1 MPARRVAGTARRARL
16 RNFWHCYHLCKQ
28 MRALLHYAPRH
39 LYRRTGTVQVNILF
53 FFRLMGQQNC
63 YLAQGGVPSG
73 NILSPGQSAS
83 LNVTLVPAAT
93 GNLSGSVMIIS
104 DAANSS
110 AGISLSAV
118 GVQATVSS
126 ITVSPADP
134 AIAVGEQVQFQ
145 AIDDFGNDI
154 TSSVLWTSSDPS
166 VASITVCGLATGL
179 AEGPIEITATSPVED
194 SPAGNTEE

>member
-1 MPARRVAGTARRARL
+1 M
-16 RNFWHCYHLCKQ
+16 KQ
-28 MRALLHYAPRH
+28 LNLLGLLSGIALLISPGLGA
-39 LYRRTGTVQVNILF
+39 N
-53 FFRLMGQQNC
+53 
-63 YLAQGGVPSG
+63 GVPSG

-110 AGISLSAV
+110 AGISLSGV
-118 GVQATVSS
+118 GVQATLSS

-154 TSSVLWTSSDPS
+154 TSSVLWSSSDPS

-179 AEGPIEITATSPVED
+179 AEGPVEITATSPVED